1 MHRALGLTP
10 EQAGEVRALHQQH
23 FAEMDGLQQEIH
35 TARLRLPEAIFSVAL
50 GEAEIH
56 ELADQVGEKWSLL
69 EVNRFEHFKRIEAL
83 CDPQQKDR
91 LKTLLEGVLTT
102 VAPPPAKTWQA
113 QRQLAVKLSL
123 GDSLRL
129 KQRGNAILILLY
141 SGK

>member
-35 TARLRLPEAIFSVAL
+35 EARLRLSEAIFSVAL

-69 EVNRFEHFKRIEAL
+69 EVKRFEHFKRIEAL

-102 VAPPPAKTWQA
+102 VGPPMGPGPGGPHPGPPDG
-113 QRQLAVKLSL
+113 RPP
-123 GDSLRL
+123 RPRR
-129 KQRGNAILILLY
+129 RGMPNG
-141 SGK
+141 S